1 MTSRVYTDY
10 LRDVIEALEKC
21 LQFTEGM
28 QFSGFAGDDKTV
40 FAVIRALEVAGEAV
54 KQIPVETREKYPEV
68 PWREM
73 AGMRDILIH
82 QYFGV
87 NPEVV
92 WKTIS
97 VDVPEI
103 LPLFQKILANEQGEQ
118 S

>member
-1 MTSRVYTDY
+1 MTGRIHTDF
-10 LRDVIEALEKC
+10 LKDVCDALEKC

-28 QFSGFAGDDKTV
+28 QFSGFAEDEKTV

-54 KQIPVETREKYPEV
+54 KQIPAAVREKYPDI

-92 WKTIS
+92 WKT
-97 VDVPEI
+97 VTRDVPEI
-103 LPLFQKILANEQGEQ
+103 LPIFQQILAEQQKGND
-118 S
+118 

>member
-1 MTSRVYTDY
+1 MTGRIHTDFIN
-10 LRDVIEALEKC
+10 DICDALEKC

-28 QFSGFAGDDKTV
+28 DYSLFAEDEKTI

-54 KQIPVETREKYPEV
+54 KQIPVELRKEYPDI

-87 NPEVV
+87 NLEVV
-92 WKTIS
+92 WKTVSMDI
-97 VDVPEI
+97 PQL
-103 LPLFQKILANEQGEQ
+103 LPLFRVMLTDNTNR
-118 S
+118 